1 MAKIDELEE
10 RVNNLE
16 AEVFNLQQKLAE
28 LAKERNSDNRIL
40 MDVIGRLVQNTS
52 LVTLTNDTNYVK
64 TIVNTAEKVCKV
76 IQEELTK
83 QS

>member
-28 LAKERNSDNRIL
+28 LAKERNADNRIL
-40 MDVIGRLVQNTS
+40 MEVIGRLVQNTS
-52 LVTLTNDTNYVK
+52 LVTLSNDANYVK
-64 TIVNTAEKVCKV
+64 TIVSTAEKVYKV

-83 QS
+83 PN

>member
-28 LAKERNSDNRIL
+28 LAKERNADNRIL
-40 MDVIGRLVQNTS
+40 MEVIGRLVQSTS
-52 LVTLTNDTNYVK
+52 LVTLSNDANYVK
-64 TIVNTAEKVCKV
+64 TIVSTAEKVCKV

-83 QS
+83 TN

>member
-28 LAKERNSDNRIL
+28 LAKERNADNRIL
-40 MDVIGRLVQNTS
+40 MEVIGRLVQNTS
-52 LVTLTNDTNYVK
+52 LVTLSNDANYVK
-64 TIVNTAEKVCKV
+64 TIVSTAEKVCKV

-83 QS
+83 PN

>member
-28 LAKERNSDNRIL
+28 LAKERNLDNRIL

-64 TIVNTAEKVCKV
+64 TIVNTAERVCKV

>member
-28 LAKERNSDNRIL
+28 LAKERNADNRIL
-40 MDVIGRLVQNTS
+40 MEVIGRLVQNTS
-52 LVTLTNDTNYVK
+52 LVTLSNDANYVK
-64 TIVNTAEKVCKV
+64 TIVSTAEKVCKV

-83 QS
+83 TN